1 MKKNNAKSL
10 ARLFISPNVTALS
23 ILVFATLAMFGIPV
37 MWLVGILTSFTLLE
51 RDAKFIAPVV
61 FALFLPAVIIFLFM
75 SEMIVW
81 QLFWQVVLFLAMVV
95 VLSLVLKKYASWTQV
110 LTFAGGMGLVAIILL
125 YSIYPDIDNW
135 WVERISAFF
144 DPSDLPD
151 IQVDITAYAKYAS
164 GVQAVMVMVSSII
177 NVLIARFWQAGVY
190 SKYKKAK
197 EEAMQARSSYGIL
210 LMILLSLVAAVM
222 QINWGIDALIIV
234 LAPMFFVGVSVFHYW
249 LNNHHKSSNKML
261 PAVVFYLFNFMLF
274 PYATIFTIAMGMV
287 DLFFNVRDRLCVVSK

>member
-1 MKKNNAKSL
+1 
-10 ARLFISPNVTALS
+10 
-23 ILVFATLAMFGIPV
+23 MFGIPV

-164 GVQAVMVMVSSII
+164 GV
-177 NVLIARFWQAGVY
+177 R
-190 SKYKKAK
+190 
-197 EEAMQARSSYGIL
+197 
-210 LMILLSLVAAVM
+210 
-222 QINWGIDALIIV
+222 
-234 LAPMFFVGVSVFHYW
+234 
-249 LNNHHKSSNKML
+249 
-261 PAVVFYLFNFMLF
+261 
-274 PYATIFTIAMGMV
+274 
-287 DLFFNVRDRLCVVSK
+287 RLEGFK